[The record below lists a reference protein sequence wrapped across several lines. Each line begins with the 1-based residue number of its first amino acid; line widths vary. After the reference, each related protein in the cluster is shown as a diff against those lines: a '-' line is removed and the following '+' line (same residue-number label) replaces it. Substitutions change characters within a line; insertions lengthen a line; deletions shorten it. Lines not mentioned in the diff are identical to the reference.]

1 MARIKRAVIVQPV
14 RMKRHVPV
22 CTMEAGKCRMFCTYV
37 IGRREICLGYPL
49 ENCPNNLVWLAVD
62 GEEVG
67 KISVRDVGPW
77 MAAFIKSLK
86 SSELEKTY
94 IPSTNSFWD

>member
-1 MARIKRAVIVQPV
+1 MARIKRAVSVQPV

-62 GEEVG
+62 GQEVG

-86 SSELEKTY
+86 SSELEKTC

>member
-1 MARIKRAVIVQPV
+1 MARIKRVVSVQPV

-94 IPSTNSFWD
+94 IQSTNSFWD